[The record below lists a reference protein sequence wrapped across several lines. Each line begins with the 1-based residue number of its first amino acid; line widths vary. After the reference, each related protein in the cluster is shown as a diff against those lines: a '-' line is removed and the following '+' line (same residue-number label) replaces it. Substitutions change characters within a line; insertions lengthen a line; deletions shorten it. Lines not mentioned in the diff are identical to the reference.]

1 MSKRKLLVT
10 QIAKGVRVQN
20 QDLRFDFMLNSSAE
34 KELKSLEKMI
44 SPELYGIISKLL
56 LGFHGHMQYEM
67 AVDLVIFAHERI
79 AHMTSCLGADYVLD
93 ICYAWIASELGFLK
107 RSFITSIYYN
117 N

>member
-1 MSKRKLLVT
+1 MPKFALANLQVGESPDLRTLVRTFKKITKMSKRKLLVT
-10 QIAKGVRVQN
+10 QIAKEVRVQN

-67 AVDLVIFAHERI
+67 AVDLV
-79 AHMTSCLGADYVLD
+79 L
-93 ICYAWIASELGFLK
+93 
-107 RSFITSIYYN
+107 
-117 N
+117 

>member
-10 QIAKGVRVQN
+10 QIAKEVKVQN
-20 QDLRFDFMLNSSAE
+20 QDLRFDFMLNPSAE

-67 AVDLVIFAHERI
+67 AIIIKKGTRV
-79 AHMTSCLGADYVLD
+79 
-93 ICYAWIASELGFLK
+93 
-107 RSFITSIYYN
+107 
-117 N
+117 